1 VLEDLLAILL
11 EAGFG
16 RREAI
21 VLIRMISNLLAGYLL
36 LLQENAPSD
45 FTQLDSRQVDLL
57 RRRFALTQLSL
68 PRDEFP
74 NLVESADD
82 TAEVWL
88 ADPNHWW
95 GNTVDLITF
104 GLERMLEQDRD
115 GSRPHERTS

>member
-11 EAGFG
+11 DAGFA

-36 LLQENAPSD
+36 LLGQGAPVP
-45 FTQLDSRQVDLL
+45 LDAHQIDLL
-57 RRRFALTQLSL
+57 RRRFALAQLSL

-74 NLVESADD
+74 NLVESAED

-88 ADPNHWW
+88 SDPHRWW
-95 GNTVDLITF
+95 RNTVDLIMF
-104 GLERMLEQDRD
+104 GLEGMLERDRD
-115 GSRPHERTS
+115 GSPPHEGTS